1 MKITAIEPQ
10 KNLKR
15 VNIFIDGEFAFGI
28 DEYLRFKHS
37 LHVDDEIT
45 QEFID
50 KILKAEEQLKAN
62 NYAFGL
68 LSYRQRSEKEL
79 INALQRKGF
88 DEEYIEKSLQYLRE
102 NKYIDDEYFTKSFIA
117 DKQNLNGFGAQRIK
131 YELIK
136 KGISNDIIQ
145 SQLIIDEDEEYQM
158 ALEIG
163 EKKMKSFKNDEKDAI
178 YRKLGGFLQRRGYS
192 YDIVSKV
199 LRTLLKDR

>member
-1 MKITAIEPQ
+1 MKITGIEPQ
-10 KNLKR
+10 KNNKR
-15 VNIFIDGEFAFGI
+15 VNVFIDGEFAFGI

-50 KILKAEEQLKAN
+50 NILKAEEQNKVN
-62 NYAFGL
+62 TYAFNL
-68 LSYRQRSEKEL
+68 LSYRQRSEQEL
-79 INALQRKGF
+79 IGALQRKGF
-88 DEEYIEKSLQYLRE
+88 DEESISNTLEYLKE
-102 NKYIDDEYFTKSFIA
+102 NKYIDDVYFAKCFIA
-117 DKQNLNGFGAQRIK
+117 DKQNLNGFGTQRIK

-136 KGISNDIIQ
+136 KGVSKDIIQ